1 MQERKN
7 EIRDVLLSGCHMSE
21 DLPDRICHL
30 VQEQPTKTTA
40 HRKRIFLIAAL
51 VALLVCGTA
60 AGTWLW
66 TKPDTYLSGIQISEF
81 VEGYTLSLGEGYI
94 TLPTEAQQTILEHCD
109 PERMYK
115 SFLFFDTIEEWQSFC
130 DIPLA
135 LSSRLSKDAQNQS
148 QISMIVTHEE
158 TDDGLVPRLLYVDF
172 PTLQDPEQHDYNL
185 LIEANLSPD
194 TANTHTF
201 YYDAENATTEFL
213 DYTTPS
219 GIPCTL
225 CKVKYEGE
233 FGEDGEYG
241 VSYTLELIYNCENIT
256 YTLQAEQLSE
266 WEMTE
271 YEESMKA
278 IADTIEVLGS

>member
-1 MQERKN
+1 MQEQKN
-7 EIRDVLLSGCHMSE
+7 EIRGILLAGCQMSE

-30 VQEQPTKTTA
+30 IQEQPTKTTA
-40 HRKRIFLIAAL
+40 HRRLVLLIAAL

-66 TKPDTYLSGIQISEF
+66 TKPDTYLSDTRISEF

-115 SFLFFDTIEEWQSFC
+115 SFLSFDTIEEWQSFC

-148 QISMIVTHEE
+148 KISMIVTHEE
-158 TDDGLVPRLLYVDF
+158 TDDGLVPWLLYVDF
-172 PTLQDPEQHDYNL
+172 PTFRDSEQHDYNFI
-185 LIEANLSPD
+185 IEANLYPD
-194 TANTHTF
+194 AANTLTF
-201 YYDAENATTEFL
+201 YYNAENATTEFL

-241 VSYTLELIYNCENIT
+241 VSYTLELIYTYANIT
-256 YTLQAEQLSE
+256 YILQAEQISE
-266 WEMTE
+266 WKMNE
-271 YEESMKA
+271 YEESMKT
-278 IADTIEVLGS
+278 IADTIEVLVP